1 MNVLEINEEMLDDRS
16 LLIAEIQAFSNRFIE
31 SHEINTLSDF
41 STYYLR
47 GSIRFVEVTS
57 INKYGLIT
65 LTTRILDEIKK
76 ACQLIII
83 KNMDFSL
90 SDDQIE
96 LVLDRA
102 WSMNMGNDPTLI
114 FELIDLVDDIVI
126 DTIFGLDN
134 IHSNLNYK
142 DLRNWNVNGE
152 N

>member
-1 MNVLEINEEMLDDRS
+1 MLGGITMNILEINEEMLDDRS
-16 LLIAEIQAFSNRFIE
+16 LLIAEIQAFSNRFIN

-41 STYYLR
+41 DTYYLR
-47 GSIRFVEVTS
+47 NSIRFIEVTS
-57 INKYGLIT
+57 INKYGLAT

-102 WSMNMGNDPTLI
+102 WSLNMGNDPTLI

-126 DTIFGLDN
+126 ETIFGLGN

-142 DLRNWNVNGE
+142 DLRN
-152 N
+152 